1 MKQPWIRTAATD
13 SILILLPPF
22 AVLAAIFMFPD
33 FWDDAAEQYS
43 FYTWLFLIVFIDVA
57 HVYATIF
64 KTYLAPAEYRARKKL
79 LLLLPAI
86 SFVAGFVLFLLGSR
100 VFWTTLAY
108 VAVFHFIR
116 QQYGFMRLYSRN
128 EIKTPAGSLIDNVTI
143 YSAAGY
149 PMLYWFLGPERHFT
163 WFMPD
168 EFFRWE
174 NPLALKWAGYI
185 YLVILVIYI
194 GRVIAMYSKTGFFNI
209 PKNAVIF
216 GTGLSWYFG
225 IVYFDNDLIFSLLNV
240 VSHGLPYIG
249 LVYLRE
255 LSAGGDRLI
264 APFKTMRVPVLA
276 LSYVAVLLVFAFSEE
291 YLWEIMVWNEHFS
304 ATGLRFDGL
313 RFLLVP
319 LLAMPQLTHYLLH
332 GFIWKG
338 NKKAEHSPAFQSK
351 I

>member
-1 MKQPWIRTAATD
+1 MRCIQKQ
-13 SILILLPPF
+13 
-22 AVLAAIFMFPD
+22 
-33 FWDDAAEQYS
+33 
-43 FYTWLFLIVFIDVA
+43 VFQ
-57 HVYATIF
+57 HPE
-64 KTYLAPAEYRARKKL
+64 KR
-79 LLLLPAI
+79 
-86 SFVAGFVLFLLGSR
+86 
-100 VFWTTLAY
+100 
-108 VAVFHFIR
+108 
-116 QQYGFMRLYSRN
+116 
-128 EIKTPAGSLIDNVTI
+128 
-143 YSAAGY
+143 GY
-149 PMLYWFLGPERHFT
+149 
-163 WFMPD
+163 
-168 EFFRWE
+168 
-174 NPLALKWAGYI
+174 
-185 YLVILVIYI
+185 
-194 GRVIAMYSKTGFFNI
+194 
-209 PKNAVIF
+209 F

-319 LLAMPQLTHYLLH
+319 LLAMPQLTHYLLD

-338 NKKAEHSPAFQSK
+338 NKKAEHNPAFQSK